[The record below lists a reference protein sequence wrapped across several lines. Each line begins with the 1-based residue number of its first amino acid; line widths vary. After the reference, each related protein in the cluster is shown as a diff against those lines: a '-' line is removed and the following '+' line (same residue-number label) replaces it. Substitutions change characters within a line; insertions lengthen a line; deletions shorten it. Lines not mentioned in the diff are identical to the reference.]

1 MTLVGSVP
9 NSTATWYTV
18 FGLAGVEGIAGVDG
32 VVAVDSLELDEE
44 DPDPD
49 VALALEELEDEL
61 GAVLD
66 AVLTAA
72 CGSGVNGL
80 CATPRCC
87 VEPPPVVSAT
97 AVSDVFWLM
106 PSPEEAVAGP
116 AGTTAAGVA
125 ELEPPPSTA

>member
-1 MTLVGSVP
+1 VP

-18 FGLAGVEGIAGVDG
+18 FGLAGVEGFAGVDG
-32 VVAVDSLELDEE
+32 VVEVASLELDEE
-44 DPDPD
+44 EPDPD
-49 VALALEELEDEL
+49 VALDELEELGVEL
-61 GAVLD
+61 GAVLE

-106 PSPEEAVAGP
+106 PSPDEAVAGSL
-116 AGTTAAGVA
+116 GTAAVGVA
-125 ELEPPPSTA
+125 EPEPPPSAA